1 MDDSSGIIFP
11 LFISC
16 EPDYSKMLEK
26 YVFLKIICRH
36 ESVWV
41 VQIMLLLL
49 LIFASSAQLFKICV
63 CYYDGEIN
71 QVMVSKCL
79 NPSGWFDLF
88 LVHLSYDNNQ
98 WKRFCL
104 WVLPFLG
111 YQSMLLRHTEFR
123 HGGAIYT
130 FTSELKVEESAAKL
144 KAHFVYKN
152 ATFLLQFS
160 SVLQIFTAALFD

>member
-16 EPDYSKMLEK
+16 KPDYSKMLEK

-41 VQIMLLLL
+41 VQIMLLLF

-79 NPSGWFDLF
+79 NPSG
-88 LVHLSYDNNQ
+88 
-98 WKRFCL
+98 
-104 WVLPFLG
+104 
-111 YQSMLLRHTEFR
+111 
-123 HGGAIYT
+123 
-130 FTSELKVEESAAKL
+130 
-144 KAHFVYKN
+144 
-152 ATFLLQFS
+152 
-160 SVLQIFTAALFD
+160 